1 MVEFQQII
9 SEAKLQQHYSGV
21 MKLGQ
26 NTSRDKKYV
35 RTFKAVE
42 AGVYYIQAIEAG
54 ECTYLI

>member
-1 MVEFQQII
+1 
-9 SEAKLQQHYSGV
+9 

-42 AGVYYIQAIEAG
+42 AGVYYVQDIEAG
-54 ECTYLI
+54 ECTYLGLFWYVNISIE